1 MIPRRLKQQGREELP
16 MRREKGNGV
25 FWRLPSGYEEIAVWD
40 LLRNRKQFLAVNG
53 LSLLI
58 VVIMVIWGLFLH
70 PVHFSFADGAWLRF
84 FCKAAVFLIAAVVY
98 MALHEWVHGLLIR
111 LFSGRPARYG
121 VGFGYAYAASD
132 AYFDRRHYLS
142 IALAPVIIW
151 GVVLCLLIGVCPSWF
166 WVLYGVQIL
175 NLSGAAG
182 DYFVTVSMLRLPAG
196 SLVRDS
202 GTSMRVYAPAA
213 LCQALEKNGKI
224 AE

>member
-1 MIPRRLKQQGREELP
+1 MIQCREPPKREDWL
-16 MRREKGNGV
+16 MRREKSGGV
-25 FWRLPSGYEEIAVWD
+25 FWQLPPGYEEIDGWD

-84 FCKAAVFLIAAVVY
+84 FCKVAVFLIAAVVY
-98 MALHEWVHGLLIR
+98 MALHEGVHGILIR

-132 AYFDRRHYLS
+132 AYFDRVRYLI

-151 GVVLCLLIGVCPSWF
+151 GVVLCLLLRAFPAWF

-175 NLSGAAG
+175 NLSGASG
-182 DYFVTVSMLRLPAG
+182 DYFVAVSMLRLPAG

-202 GTSMRVYAPAA
+202 GTKMRIYVPAA
-213 LCQALEKNGKI
+213 ERQTKEKSGNFG
-224 AE
+224 E